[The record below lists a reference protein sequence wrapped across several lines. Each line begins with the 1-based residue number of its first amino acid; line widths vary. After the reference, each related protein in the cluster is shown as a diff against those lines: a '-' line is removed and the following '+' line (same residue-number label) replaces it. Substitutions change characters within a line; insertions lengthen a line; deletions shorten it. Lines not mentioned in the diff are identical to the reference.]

1 MDWWQILYSFIGGFL
16 GFGFALLTEALANHF
31 KNKNALKELHTNL
44 MDELK
49 SIAENLRNNEN
60 KKVPI
65 YFETPIWHS
74 ITSTGSLL
82 SLLNEN
88 KEIYDKVILIYNRV
102 YALKEMEEDID
113 KNFIDISSIRKQ
125 IVTKI
130 DKVVNLI

>member
-1 MDWWQILYSFIGGFL
+1 MYSFIGGFL